1 MRGRGNANIPIGPD
15 YGSKKSLIELSKSR
29 NTIRANKQFKGSD
42 IINPARL
49 GNVLP
54 YGTHKEYMELCY
66 SLVGMSDK
74 MVMLKGWQ
82 KSKGAKLEKKMAEEM
97 DMEIYELQEDG
108 ELKPLFKNEYICKGN
123 EIKYYA

>member
-1 MRGRGNANIPIGPD
+1 MRIYLSGPITGIKN
-15 YGSKKSLIELSKSR
+15 YLLSFLR
-29 NTIRANKQFKGSD
+29 AENTIRANKRFKGSD

-54 YGTHKEYMELCY
+54 HGTHKEYMELCY

-74 MVMLKGWQ
+74 MVMLAGWK

-97 DMEIYELQEDG
+97 GMEIYELQENG

>member
-1 MRGRGNANIPIGPD
+1 MTRKRIYLSGPITGIKN
-15 YGSKKSLIELSKSR
+15 YLLNFLRAE
-29 NTIRANKQFKGSD
+29 NTIRAHKKFKRCD
-42 IINPARL
+42 VINPARL

-66 SLVGMSDK
+66 ALVGMSDK

-82 KSKGAKLEKKMAEEM
+82 RSKGAKLEKKMAEEM
-97 DMEIYELQEDG
+97 DMEIYELQENG

>member
-1 MRGRGNANIPIGPD
+1 MRIYLSGPITGAKN
-15 YGSKKSLIELSKSR
+15 YLFNFLRAE
-29 NTIRANKQFKGSD
+29 NTIRVNKKFKSCD
-42 IINPARL
+42 VVNPARL

-54 YGTHKEYMELCY
+54 CGTHKEYMELCY
-66 SLVGMSDK
+66 TLVGMSDK
-74 MVMLKGWQ
+74 MVMLAGWQ

-108 ELKPLFKNEYICKGN
+108 ELKPLFKSEYICKGN

>member
-1 MRGRGNANIPIGPD
+1 MRIYLSGPITGVKNYLFNFLRAENIIRVN
-15 YGSKKSLIELSKSR
+15 KK
-29 NTIRANKQFKGSD
+29 FKGCD
-42 IINPARL
+42 VVNPARL

-97 DMEIYELQEDG
+97 DMEIYELQENG

>member
-1 MRGRGNANIPIGPD
+1 MRGRENANIPIGPD

-29 NTIRANKQFKGSD
+29 KHYQI
-42 IINPARL
+42 

-74 MVMLKGWQ
+74 MVMLAGWK

-97 DMEIYELQEDG
+97 NMEIYELQEDG
-108 ELKPLFKNEYICKGN
+108 ELKPLFKSEYICKGN

>member
-1 MRGRGNANIPIGPD
+1 MRIYLSGPITGVKNHLLNFLRAENAIRA
-15 YGSKKSLIELSKSR
+15 SKK
-29 NTIRANKQFKGSD
+29 FKGSD

-74 MVMLKGWQ
+74 MVMLAGWK
-82 KSKGAKLEKKMAEEM
+82 KSKGACMEKSLAEEM
-97 DMEIYELQEDG
+97 GIEIFELG
-108 ELKPLFKNEYICKGN
+108 ASG
-123 EIKYYA
+123 EIKHV